1 MHIYI
6 GGAYNGKRAYVL
18 KVLENKN
25 VQWFEGEL
33 PNKANPD
40 QCIVVAGLENW
51 LLQTNLPEQEAID
64 LIVDSVKG
72 RNTYLILTDMN
83 RGIVPMDAEQRNLR
97 DVCGRLYQRLILEA
111 DEVTRIWYGIAQ
123 NLKKRGDLV

>member
-6 GGAYNGKRAYVL
+6 GGAHNGKRAYVR
-18 KVLENKN
+18 KVLENER
-25 VQWFEGEL
+25 VRWFEGEL
-33 PNKANPD
+33 PDEMNSD
-40 QCIVVAGLENW
+40 QCTVVAGLENW
-51 LLQTNLPEQEAID
+51 LLRIDLPEQEAID

-72 RNTYLILTDMN
+72 ENTFIILTDMN
-83 RGIVPMDAEQRNLR
+83 RGIVPMDKAQRNLR

-111 DEVTRIWYGIAQ
+111 EEVTRIWYGIAQ

>member
-6 GGAYNGKRAYVL
+6 GGAHNGKRAYVRN
-18 KVLENKN
+18 VLGNEC

-33 PNKANPD
+33 PDEVNSD
-40 QCIVVAGLENW
+40 SFIVVAGLENW
-51 LLQTNLPEQEAID
+51 LLRTDLPEQQAID
-64 LIVDSVKG
+64 LIASSVKG
-72 RNTYLILTDMN
+72 KNAVIILTDMN
-83 RGIVPMDAEQRNLR
+83 RGIVPMDAVQRNLR

-123 NLKKRGDLV
+123 NLKKRGD